1 MKRMLA
7 LAGVGA
13 ALVAGLATATP
24 AQAASHEAQQ
34 TVATVGAQGTANA
47 FTPLRYYTTFY
58 GPNPWWSCTQRG
70 NQGVSNGEWWDFQC
84 RAGDSWVDLYIQ
96 VAP

>member
-1 MKRMLA
+1 MRIKGMLA
-7 LAGVGA
+7 LVGAGA
-13 ALVAGLATATP
+13 ALAAGLATAAP
-24 AQAASHEAQQ
+24 AQAASSQAEA
-34 TVATVGAQGTANA
+34 AVGAQAGSALL
-47 FTPLRYYTTFY
+47 TPLRYYTTFY

-70 NQGVSNGEWWDFQC
+70 NQGVSNGEWYDFQC